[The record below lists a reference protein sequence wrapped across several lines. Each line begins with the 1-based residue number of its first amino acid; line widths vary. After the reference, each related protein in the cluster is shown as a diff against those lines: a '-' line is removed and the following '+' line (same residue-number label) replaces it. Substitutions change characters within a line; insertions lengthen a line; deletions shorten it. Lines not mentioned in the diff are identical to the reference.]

1 MPTHADLIRAIAAI
15 GSDYQ
20 PRPLT
25 AADVERWID
34 QFPRDVQEPILGE
47 IRHVLERTYLAESV
61 FDTFLR
67 NVITQGAGSD
77 PASYWRGVRF
87 LRLQQAGNSQK
98 VLLRKFD
105 SILRQTYGLAIDKC
119 GYPASRYLYLDD
131 VLFSGGRIKSDL
143 ATWIHSDAPT
153 NAELDVLVVIRHTQG
168 SYFTEGHL
176 ANAAKSACKNIALR
190 FPHSHII
197 EDRKARTNVSDVFR
211 PASVPAD
218 PRVRAYV
225 DKLGVEPLLRSPG
238 SVGGHAFFSS
248 EAGRNLLEQEFLK
261 AGVRVHDLC
270 PRLPKHLRP
279 LGCTVQRMLGF
290 GSTIVTYRN
299 CPNNAPIALWAG
311 DPWYPLFPRETN

>member
-1 MPTHADLIRAIAAI
+1 M
-15 GSDYQ
+15 
-20 PRPLT
+20 
-25 AADVERWID
+25 
-34 QFPRDVQEPILGE
+34 
-47 IRHVLERTYLAESV
+47 LERTYLAESV

-105 SILRQTYGLAIDKC
+105 HILRQTYGLAIDKC

-143 ATWIHSDAPT
+143 AAWIRSDAPK

-168 SYFTEGHL
+168 SFFTEADL
-176 ANAAKSACKNIALR
+176 AKAAASAGKNIAVR
-190 FPHSHII
+190 FPHSHIV
-197 EDRKARTNVSDVFR
+197 EDRKARTNVSDVLR
-211 PASVPAD
+211 PTSIPSGQA
-218 PRVRAYV
+218 VRAYV
-225 DKLGVEPLLRSPG
+225 SSLGAEPLLRNAG

-248 EAGRNLLEQEFLK
+248 EAGRTLLEQEFLK
-261 AGVRVHDLC
+261 AGVRIRGLC
-270 PRLPKHLRP
+270 PLLPKHLRP
-279 LGCTVQRMLGF
+279 LGCTVQRTLGF

-299 CPNNAPIALWAG
+299 CPNNAPLALWAG